1 MGAGASSTP
10 SRSQSDA
17 PAGTSL
23 FTRIAVSS
31 AAQTSKHAR
40 RIQELEDQVRDL
52 MTRVSVDTDKVD
64 SCIIPHVPFQYPA
77 EFNFSEES
85 ITIRAPILPPLN
97 RSLLSAEQTAVAEH
111 LQKEYLEAEAEA
123 QDFMRTLKNAHIRTM
138 RKCWLKWHHLPVLA
152 ADDFK
157 TTTPRSSKIY
167 TPQHA
172 VQPHSSA
179 PASDSTLFLKLAQ
192 ASLSRLK
199 LKDELFMG
207 EVFHRHA
214 RIPVGLS
221 AKALASALHAL
232 HPSTF
237 TAKISEDDAA
247 KKLKEVDTK
256 NKGCCIFEDFYEA
269 TKNCGHEVTKE
280 AAARDV
286 FQKFIDVKGMSAQ
299 QLVNALTEVK
309 APFLLCSERCS
320 PEQIFRLADANASG
334 SVDLIEFMRVAQ
346 LPDDLE
352 RILDNHNL
360 GCFAPALRAYFD
372 VKVGDD
378 QVNHFAE
385 LRKEDVFAA
394 AEASMESLKQQLG
407 SVHSSVQK
415 ATAKRVQLQEALDKN
430 PNSKFSTF
438 KAAGGTIDDFFDG
451 LEDRIGA
458 PNLDFKKAM
467 CAEHTTRGGS
477 TFIFTTGN
485 YFITTQPFKEWSY
498 VVKDKNGQRVKCPD
512 MDHNRKIIPIDELLK
527 KPLAIAAGLKEAEMI
542 AVVLYTG
549 GFSCNCPV
557 FCIFSDAC
565 CLLSRIYSS
574 DPCCDYISD

>member
-1 MGAGASSTP
+1 MGAGASSASSKGQP
-10 SRSQSDA
+10 DA
-17 PAGTSL
+17 PAGGTSL

-40 RIQELEDQVRDL
+40 RIQELEDQVREL
-52 MTRVSVDTDKVD
+52 MARVSVDTGSVD

-85 ITIRAPILPPLN
+85 IAIRAPILPPLD
-97 RSLLSAEQTAVAEH
+97 RSLLSAEQAAVAEH

-123 QDFMRTLKNAHIRTM
+123 QDFMRTLKNTHIRTM

-152 ADDFK
+152 DDFK
-157 TTTPRSSKIY
+157 RTSLHSSKIY

-172 VQPHSSA
+172 VPEPSTLAPSPTAICVQQHSSA
-179 PASDSTLFLKLAQ
+179 SAIDSTLFLKLAN

-221 AKALASALHAL
+221 AKALVSALHAL

-237 TAKISEDDAA
+237 SSNISEADAA
-247 KKLKEVDTK
+247 KKLKEVDAK
-256 NKGCCIFEDFYEA
+256 SKGHCIFEDFYEA

-280 AAARDV
+280 SEARDV

-299 QLVNALTEVK
+299 QLVNALREVN
-309 APFLLCSERCS
+309 APLLLCSERCS
-320 PEQIFRLADANASG
+320 PEQIFRLADANTSG
-334 SVDLIEFMRVAQ
+334 SVDLIEFMRIAQ

-360 GCFAPALRAYFD
+360 GCFAPALRAYFNFN
-372 VKVGDD
+372 VGDD
-378 QVNHFAE
+378 QVKHFAQ
-385 LRKEDVFAA
+385 LRREDVFAA
-394 AEASMESLKQQLG
+394 AEASIESLKQQLG
-407 SVHSSVQK
+407 SVHNLVK
-415 ATAKRVQLQEALDKN
+415 AATDKKAQLQEALDKN
-430 PNSKFSTF
+430 PNNKFSTF

-458 PNLDFKKAM
+458 PNLDFTNAM

-477 TFIFTTGN
+477 TFTFTTVN
-485 YFITTQPFKEWSY
+485 YKITTQPIKEWSY
-498 VVKDKNGQRVKCPD
+498 VVKDKKGRRMRCPD
-512 MDHNRKIIPIDELLK
+512 LGHNRKIIPIDELLK

-549 GFSCNCPV
+549 GF
-557 FCIFSDAC
+557 
-565 CLLSRIYSS
+565 
-574 DPCCDYISD
+574 